1 MDESNIPDIKLLD
14 CLASQDASSKECDE
28 TMLKSIARDSAIS
41 SCQDVDSRHFNGD
54 CYLVYVCHLCVIFYN
69 KIISRKMIL
78 NALIKW
84 FLALDN
90 KQRREIISV
99 LRDENESKNLSGQ
112 IFEEAFAAA
121 VKYEEVKQRVD
132 EQQQERRR
140 QELLGQ

>member
-1 MDESNIPDIKLLD
+1 MDDSNIPDIKLLD

-28 TMLKSIARDSAIS
+28 TMFKSIAIDSAIS
-41 SCQDVDSRHFNGD
+41 SCQDLNFSHFNGD
-54 CYLVYVCHLCVIFYN
+54 CYLVYVCPSCVISHN
-69 KIISRKMIL
+69 EILSRKMIL
-78 NALIKW
+78 NAFIKW

-99 LRDENESKNLSGQ
+99 LRDENESKDLSGQ
-112 IFEEAFAAA
+112 IFEEAFAAV

-140 QELLGQ
+140 QELLGN

>member
-54 CYLVYVCHLCVIFYN
+54 CYLVYVCPSCVISHN
-69 KIISRKMIL
+69 EISSRRMIL
-78 NALIKW
+78 NAFIKW
-84 FLALDN
+84 FIALDN

-99 LRDENESKNLSGQ
+99 LRDENESKHLSGQ
-112 IFEEAFAAA
+112 ILEEAFTAAL
-121 VKYEEVKQRVD
+121 KYEEVKQRVD
-132 EQQQERRR
+132 EQEQERRR
-140 QELLGQ
+140 QELLGN